1 MMVLVFYWQKVTLRS
16 SSLALQLRHTKHLPT
31 YRLFIFRSCPFF
43 EIQSNLAI
51 RNFLVALKSFLS
63 AKSSL
68 SLWSKWQIG
77 QGKCFLN
84 TNLFLIKPFLI
95 DKFDCTTSWEI
106 LNCFW
111 NILVMICSD
120 KKFWIYL
127 FTNKV
132 IRVDNAFK
140 KIEASF

>member
-51 RNFLVALKSFLS
+51 RNFLVALKLFLS

-77 QGKCFLN
+77 HRKWFLD
-84 TNLFLIKPFLI
+84 TNLFLIA
-95 DKFDCTTSWEI
+95 KFDCTFGLIPYVTSQHFKGR
-106 LNCFW
+106 N
-111 NILVMICSD
+111 LVTNNMGNMYFPYHESAPET
-120 KKFWIYL
+120 KFAA
-127 FTNKV
+127 KC
-132 IRVDNAFK
+132 
-140 KIEASF
+140 